1 VNGSGGGSAAALAN
15 MSPARAWIPGRLGRA
30 VDLGGAG
37 YLAAPATASWNAL
50 AGVTVAA
57 WVQRRSDDAR
67 LAVVLRRATAAD
79 PTREHLSL
87 DLRDNRLGL
96 SLATNAAGPQVRAP
110 MPTPSGRWVHVAG
123 TFDGTTVRVYQD
135 GVQVATQAFSGK
147 IAADS
152 TPISVGA
159 ALVAGGEDDFFLG
172 GLIDEIAAWG
182 RALGPAEVARLARG
196 EQPAAR

>member
-1 VNGSGGGSAAALAN
+1 VNGSGGGSAAALTN
-15 MSPARAWIPGRLGRA
+15 MSPARAWIPGRLGRT

-67 LAVVLRRATAAD
+67 LAVVLRRATSAD

-87 DLRDNRLGL
+87 DLRDNRL
-96 SLATNAAGPQVRAP
+96 
-110 MPTPSGRWVHVAG
+110 
-123 TFDGTTVRVYQD
+123 
-135 GVQVATQAFSGK
+135 
-147 IAADS
+147 
-152 TPISVGA
+152 
-159 ALVAGGEDDFFLG
+159 GGEDDFFLG